1 MTLESSKKW
10 FDNKPLLIAL
20 LFVLPPVGVIGIFKR
35 NSLLWKKL
43 LYTFFA
49 LISSLLLLVL
59 VLAIFNPMD
68 YYKSGIDNFN
78 NGKFEIAI
86 EELKKVDVSD
96 PNYKDAVSKIELAN
110 QKIKEIAEKSEIEKI
125 EKLKAIKEFQTNWS
139 DSIVK
144 FWQGDYITKYSTS
157 ANSDTIYFQLS
168 KKATEGNWKS
178 SSDLHQTI
186 YQKQY
191 DSISKNKFN
200 SSQKTIIKLIPNQE
214 QQEINKVKS
223 ERQNKINSQFSGY
236 DGSHSTLK
244 RVVKE
249 NMKDPSSFD
258 HIKTNYEDNGSY
270 ILVQMSY
277 RGKNSF
283 GAKVIQT
290 TTAKIDLDGNII
302 SILE

>member
-10 FDNKPLLIAL
+10 FDNKPLLIVL

-59 VLAIFNPMD
+59 VLAISNPMD

-86 EELKKVDVSD
+86 EELKKVDASD

-110 QKIKEIAEKSEIEKI
+110 QKIKEIAEKIEFEKI
-125 EKLKAIKEFQTNWS
+125 ENLKAIKEFQTNWS
-139 DSIVK
+139 DSIVR
-144 FWQGDYITKYSTS
+144 FWQGDYITEYSIS

-178 SSDLHQTI
+178 SSELHQSI

-191 DSISKNKFN
+191 DSISMNKFN
-200 SSQKTIIKLIPNQE
+200 SINKTIIKLIPNQE
-214 QQEINKVKS
+214 QQEFNKVKA
-223 ERQNKINSQFSGY
+223 ERQNKINRQFSGY

-244 RVVKE
+244 RLVKE

-258 HIKTNYEDNGSY
+258 HIKTNYEDKGSY

>member
-214 QQEINKVKS
+214 QQEINKIKS
-223 ERQNKINSQFSGY
+223 ERQNKINLQFSGY

-258 HIKTNYEDNGSY
+258 HIKTNYEDKGSY